1 MTRYSAL
8 LTLLAVAMLL
18 VTTGCI
24 YAQLLSGYSGT
35 GVDGLTVRNDPS
47 LRSMLG
53 LVAIVAWA
61 VSVLFSLLAIR
72 MSSGFGRI
80 LPTGS
85 LLIAL
90 GMLAFVILGAIF

>member
-18 VTTGCI
+18 VTTACV

-35 GVDGLTVRNDPS
+35 GADGLTVRNDPS

-53 LVAIVAWA
+53 LIAIVAWA
-61 VSVLFSLLAIR
+61 ISILFSLLAIR
-72 MSSGFGRI
+72 MSNGFARL
-80 LPTGS
+80 LPTGP

-90 GMLAFVILGAIF
+90 GMVAFVILGSIF